1 MKTRSSSTPATTL
14 ARESVPPPKRS
25 RRAASPADASE
36 ACSTRLEV
44 IPPAQLRV
52 LDRPARASTP
62 ALQTVHFGYFGP
74 DASEVFVV
82 GSFNEWNPRATPM
95 ERDALGDWTVEI
107 QLPRG
112 EHRYRFLVD
121 GDWRDDPNATQTV
134 VNPFGGFDSIVV
146 VV

>member
-1 MKTRSSSTPATTL
+1 M
-14 ARESVPPPKRS
+14 
-25 RRAASPADASE
+25 
-36 ACSTRLEV
+36 
-44 IPPAQLRV
+44 
-52 LDRPARASTP
+52 
-62 ALQTVHFGYFGP
+62 HFGYFGP